1 VALRIVVGD
10 DNLLVRTGVSKLL
23 AADSDVEVVAAAVD
37 LPSLREACDRE
48 EPDVVV
54 TDIRMP
60 PSHTD
65 EGIRLAAEL
74 RDRHPHIG
82 VVVLSLYADPLYAVA
97 LLDRGSGGRAYLL
110 KERVRNRAELMAAVR
125 AVAAGGSVIDAK
137 IVEPLALARGRAE
150 RSPLNDLT
158 PREHQVLAEIAQGKS
173 NVAIAEAL
181 RISKRAVERNI
192 HEIFIKFNLGDE
204 ETVNKRVKAVL
215 MFLIL
220 PGGTDATVGRWRVTA
235 DR

>member
-10 DNLLVRTGVSKLL
+10 DNLLVREGVSKLL
-23 AADSDVEVVAAAVD
+23 AADSDVEVVADAAD
-37 LPSLREACDRE
+37 LPSLRDACDRE
-48 EPDVVV
+48 EPDVVI

-65 EGIRLAAEL
+65 EGIQFAAEL
-74 RDRHPHIG
+74 RDRHPQIG
-82 VVVLSLYADPLYAVA
+82 VVVLSHYADPLYAVA
-97 LLDRGSGGRAYLL
+97 LLDRGSDGRAYLL
-110 KERVRNRAELMAAVR
+110 KERVRNRAELTAAVR

-150 RSPLNDLT
+150 QSPLKDLT
-158 PREHQVLAEIAQGKS
+158 PRERQVLAEIAQGKS
-173 NVAIAEAL
+173 NVATAESL
-181 RISKRAVERNI
+181 GISKHAVERNL
-192 HEIFIKFNLGDE
+192 HEVFVKFNLGDE

-215 MFLIL
+215 MFLTL
-220 PGGTDATVGRWRVTA
+220 PGGADPTVGRWGVTA